1 MTHCT
6 NSSSL
11 TLPKASRAV
20 ILAGAP
26 QDHVKW
32 IAPLIKHD
40 DLLLCADSG
49 ARIAHALDITPHL
62 LTGDFDSLH
71 PDLLQKYTA
80 SEKTQVLQDT
90 DQNCTDLQKILRLI
104 PDEIEQITII
114 GAIGA
119 RFDHTFAN
127 ILTLMQMDNPAR
139 FALRDENQKIILA
152 DSDYH
157 FSGEIGDYVGVFPL
171 RPITNLHYEGLEF
184 TPDALGGPYDFG
196 WIGSSNRMTAPNAAV
211 LIDNGLAMITQ
222 SYST

>member
-6 NSSSL
+6 NLSS
-11 TLPKASRAV
+11 TKMPPTRHAV

-26 QDHVKW
+26 QEHIKW
-32 IAPLIKHD
+32 ISSLIKHD
-40 DLLLCADSG
+40 DMVLCADSG
-49 ARIAHALDITPHL
+49 ARIAHALDISPHI

-80 SEKTQVLQDT
+80 SEKTQVLQDK
-90 DQNCTDLQKILRLI
+90 DQNSTDLQKILRLV
-104 PDEIEQITII
+104 PDEIEHITII

-127 ILTLMQMDNPAR
+127 ILTLMQMENPAR
-139 FALRDENQKIILA
+139 FTLRDEHQKIVIT

-171 RPITNLHYEGLEF
+171 RYIKDLRYDGLEF
-184 TPDALGGPYDFG
+184 TPDTLGGPYDFG
-196 WIGSSNRMTAPNAAV
+196 WIGSSNRMSSPNASI
-211 LIDNGLAMITQ
+211 LLDDGLVMI
-222 SYST
+222 SHYFHK